1 MAMSGREKLE
11 GLDYIPAIE
20 VRRVCTQ
27 TQQKQWPHLPQWAI
41 TRAVSVSQLGCKIGG

>member
-1 MAMSGREKLE
+1 MTMIGREKLE

-41 TRAVSVSQLGCKIGG
+41 VSNHQGSVGVWDVK